1 MSLFCS
7 LVSIIYPTCCVS
19 YNILITLAPP
29 TFLYVPSQVYISMGK
44 LSVFLC
50 LMIPSEKWFCS
61 CFNTGQIVNYHCL
74 NVKCI
79 NLAKIKSAGGR
90 DRMVVGFTT
99 TYVISA
105 YHHWCCELESRPGRG
120 VQHYVIKFVSY
131 WRQVGGFLRVLW
143 FPPPIKLTVMILL
156 KYCWKWR

>member
-1 MSLFCS
+1 MYWRWTPNYQEGGLNP
-7 LVSIIYPTCCVS
+7 IYR
-19 YNILITLAPP
+19 LDPP

-44 LSVFLC
+44 LCVFLC
-50 LMIPSEKWFCS
+50 LMIQSGKWFCS

-74 NVKCI
+74 NVNCI

-105 YHHWCCELESRPGRG
+105 CHHWCCELESRPGRG
-120 VQHYVIKFVSY
+120 VQHYVIKFVSDLL
-131 WRQVGGFLRVLW
+131 QVGGFLRVLW
-143 FPPPIKLTVMILL
+143 FPPPIKLTVTI
-156 KYCWKWR
+156 